1 MAVTFTATTVANPI
15 GVQGSY
21 PLTQDVAYEG
31 MIADAQA
38 YVSRSYVNQSGGALP
53 FGALLRTDNTPTSN
67 AVLAVE
73 LASAATLIVGLAVGS
88 QVLEGTTG
96 TQAYV
101 PNPTPLAADGRF
113 GYPNAEMVNVLSKGV
128 AWVYVTEAVALGDPV
143 RFWNAAN
150 TTGGGAV
157 AGSFVGRFAK
167 TAVASKTTLVTGA
180 RWLSETTAA
189 GLVLLELNIPAAT
202 FTADVP

>member
-113 GYPNAEMVNVLSKGV
+113 GYPNTEMVNVLSKGV

-143 RFWNAAN
+143 RFWNA
-150 TTGGGAV
+150 THTVTG
-157 AGSFVGRFAK
+157 SLVGRFAK
-167 TAVASKTTLVTGA
+167 TAVATKTTLVTGA

-189 GLVLLELNIPAAT
+189 GLVLLELNIPAST
-202 FTADVP
+202 FTAD